1 MLDKLKGS
9 YITNTSIA
17 IGAVVGIAVLLVV
30 IGVDTSKIASE
41 VVTAKNEL
49 KTGIEQ
55 LKVLAQL
62 RDEAKIADQKFATLE
77 NILPKKDD
85 LFSFPAKMEELAK
98 SKGLLSTFSFGAESE
113 GSIQYSFVVQNG
125 TFEEIFRF
133 VKTIEEDQI
142 FMSINSLDMVL
153 GGEGYNGTI
162 NGVLFFDG

>member
-1 MLDKLKGS
+1 MLNKLKSS
-9 YITNTSIA
+9 YITNITIAVVTVIVIA
-17 IGAVVGIAVLLVV
+17 ILLVV
-30 IGVDTSKIASE
+30 IGADTKKIAE
-41 VVTAKNEL
+41 DVIVTKSEL
-49 KTGIEQ
+49 KTEIEQ
-55 LKVLAQL
+55 INILAQL
-62 RDEAKIADQKFATLE
+62 RDEAKVADQKFATLE

-142 FMSINSLDMVL
+142 FMSINRLDMVL